1 MPTVLR
7 EAGFDFRIYTDD
19 HPPAHVHVL
28 KAGEEAV
35 IDLGSEI
42 MRPRVRDNFGMNRKN
57 LRSAFLIVNERQKFL
72 LQEWRRLHG

>member
-7 EAGFDFRIYTDD
+7 EAGFDFRVYTDD
-19 HPPAHVHVL
+19 HSPAHVHVV

-42 MRPRVRDNFGMNRKN
+42 MRPWVRDNFGMNRKN
-57 LRSAFLIVNERQKFL
+57 LRRAFLIVNERQTFL

>member
-19 HPPAHVHVL
+19 HPPAHVHVV

-35 IDLGSEI
+35 ISLGSET
-42 MRPRVRDNFGMNRKN
+42 MRPWVRENFGMNRKD
-57 LRSAFLIVNERQKFL
+57 LRSAFFMVNERQTFF
-72 LQEWRRLHG
+72 LQEWRRFHG